1 MTARPSSIANPSKS
15 AKPALDRT
23 VEAFDAFSRELM
35 LAHAAEFTAVDLTM
49 AQAKLLYVVAAAG
62 EPTMSEI
69 AQQLGVTIS
78 TASGAV
84 DHLVSSDFLS
94 RSSDPANRRQ
104 VRVSI
109 TPAGLEALEQL
120 RELSTRQLRILFER
134 LGDADLEVIQRAIRI
149 LTDALSLTNAEAP
162 IPSAPPGP
170 GGPATRSLP

>member
-1 MTARPSSIANPSKS
+1 MTARPKS
-15 AKPALDRT
+15 MRATAGPAESALDRT
-23 VEAFDAFSRELM
+23 LQAFDAFSRELM

-49 AQAKLLYVVAAAG
+49 AQAKLLYVVTAAG

-84 DHLVSSDFLS
+84 EHLVSTGFLS

-109 TPAGLEALEQL
+109 TPEGSEALEQL
-120 RELSTRQLRILFER
+120 RELSTHQLRVLFER
-134 LGDADLEVIQRAIRI
+134 LGEPELDVIQRAIRI
-149 LTDALSLTNAEAP
+149 LTNAVSVANAE
-162 IPSAPPGP
+162 PSAAAATPSPNGL
-170 GGPATRSLP
+170 ATRSLP